1 MQSALTF
8 IRDDFHRLGSFA
20 KAGIQ
25 VRPELNPAC
34 AVTSADGG
42 HVILSVELGA
52 AETAPLS

>member
-1 MQSALTF
+1 LTF

-52 AETAPLS
+52 AEAAPLS